1 MSETIHT
8 TKGDIELDQLEVRE
22 VPHEHGVNTEYYLE
36 GELVRRDC
44 NVDLNLAKKVG

>member
-8 TKGDIELDQLEVRE
+8 TQGDIELSKLEKRE
-22 VPHEHGVNTEYYLE
+22 VPHEHGVNTEYYLD

-44 NVDLNLAKKVG
+44 NVDLNLAKKVS